1 MICDTSIYKLKVSGL
16 RRCWDKRKIVTMNGL
31 YDTRPRRVQQNTLI
45 LNTRWLYSPKF
56 WDTCTLSFFA
66 ANFQL
71 AKGGENMLNSTKA
84 KGVAP
89 ALTHATTR
97 DAESD
102 YL

>member
-1 MICDTSIYKLKVSGL
+1 MEAHLPL
-16 RRCWDKRKIVTMNGL
+16 RFLRHKTAAINNTGVVVQKGI
-31 YDTRPRRVQQNTLI
+31 RRLA
-45 LNTRWLYSPKF
+45 
-56 WDTCTLSFFA
+56 FFA